1 MLEAPWVG
9 VAAKEAAKKDEHRKT
24 AVELA
29 PVGGVNS
36 TSIPTLCPRQS
47 NLLCHMSQSP
57 LSAVCCWT
65 TPVFIMFQIL
75 SKTCMF
81 FLVSSISWYRLC
93 PLSHL
98 SPCRIYT
105 VLYEILPHRYT
116 LQIQRIVT
124 IAKASGRNLIRK
136 LYFLSLS
143 FPVTKGKE
151 YEGQLFQP
159 VLPACLVPC

>member
-47 NLLCHMSQSP
+47 NPLCHMSQSP

-65 TPVFIMFQIL
+65 APVFIMFQISL
-75 SKTCMF
+75 LFGLRDSA
-81 FLVSSISWYRLC
+81 VG
-93 PLSHL
+93 
-98 SPCRIYT
+98 
-105 VLYEILPHRYT
+105 V
-116 LQIQRIVT
+116 
-124 IAKASGRNLIRK
+124 
-136 LYFLSLS
+136 LSLFS
-143 FPVTKGKE
+143 AFSGLLC
-151 YEGQLFQP
+151 GII
-159 VLPACLVPC
+159 